1 MKVESEIWQVRIQ
14 GQVYETD
21 GETLKKWVGEGMLQP
36 TDHVKKGSLNWIE
49 AGLAPLLRPVFSGE
63 ETIISPLSDAPD
75 APVSHAPVPP
85 APSPAQASAQIAS
98 LMQEHGITP
107 VLSAAEIS
115 LPASNACHF
124 HPQLEPKFICRICS
138 ALFCRECP
146 NFIGTSKVP
155 LCKLCGDLCKPLD
168 EVKEQ
173 KAHRQFQSSGFG
185 FQDFR
190 SALLYPFQN
199 KTGLICGAA
208 FYGFLLLAGF
218 RGRILAS
225 AVLFGCISIVIN
237 KVAYGKMDRNFLPD
251 LSEFSMW
258 DDVIMPALL
267 GIGVGIVTLGPT
279 ILLVVALLFG
289 VFGGAAQTP
298 TPPAPEG
305 QTAQQEE
312 QLTQEDFDAL
322 VRGDDPERDAETAK
336 KLERLRPTY
345 QMAQEAKKSEE
356 SQAQTFGVL
365 AQFTGGPLLVVL
377 LLLAALAWAVFYYP
391 MALAVAGYTEDFASV
406 VNPLI
411 GLDTIR
417 RMGFNYVKAFLMYAG
432 VQLVGLVIGLVVGLV
447 TAPFQ
452 MPFVGN
458 LPATFLDGMITFY
471 TSLVVAC
478 ILGLALFKSADKL
491 GLNFDN

>member
-49 AGLAPLLRPVFSGE
+49 AGRAPLLRPVFSGE
-63 ETIISPLSDAPD
+63 KIILPPPPEATDAPLPPPPLL
-75 APVSHAPVPP
+75 APAHAP
-85 APSPAQASAQIAS
+85 ALASAQIAS
-98 LMQEHGITP
+98 LMQEHGIAP
-107 VLSAAEIS
+107 VSNVADIP

-138 ALFCRECP
+138 TLFCRECP
-146 NFIGTSKVP
+146 NFVGASKVP

-168 EVKEQ
+168 QVKER
-173 KAHRQFQSSGFG
+173 KAQQQFQSSGFG

-190 SALLYPFQN
+190 NALRYPFQN
-199 KTGLICGAA
+199 KTGLFFGAA

-225 AVLFGCISIVIN
+225 AVLFGCISVVIN

-289 VFGGAAQTP
+289 VFGGAGETP
-298 TPPAPEG
+298 TPLAQG
-305 QTAQQEE
+305 QPVQQEE
-312 QLTQEDFDAL
+312 QLTQEDMDAL

-336 KLERLRPTY
+336 KLEKLRPTY
-345 QMAQEAKKSEE
+345 QIAQEAKKSEE
-356 SQAQTFGVL
+356 SQAQTFGML
-365 AQFTGGPLLVVL
+365 TQFMGGPLLVVL

-417 RMGFNYVKAFLMYAG
+417 RMGLNYVKAFLMYAG
-432 VQLVGLVIGLVVGLV
+432 VQLVGLVLSLVVGLV

-471 TSLVVAC
+471 TSLVIAC

-491 GLNFDN
+491 GLNFE